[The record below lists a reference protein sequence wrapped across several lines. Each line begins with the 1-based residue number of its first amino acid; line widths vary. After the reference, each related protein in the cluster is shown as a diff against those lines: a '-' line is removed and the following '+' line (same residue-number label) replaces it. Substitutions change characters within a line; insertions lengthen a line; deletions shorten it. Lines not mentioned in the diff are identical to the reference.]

1 METHMIII
9 DLEWNQSPGNVD
21 EDDPDYFVG
30 DIIEIGAVRTDA
42 LFRVTDRYRSLV
54 RPVELPVLSASVKKL
69 TRISQ
74 EELRMQRPLN
84 EILPKFLAWCGGDM
98 LFGEWG
104 TSDEKALRQNADL
117 YGIELPEELS
127 FVDLQEK
134 FDRDYLYEEQRCSL
148 SRAVEIMGVRIKGA
162 HDALYDCINTALIF
176 EKWCPDTLE
185 ILNMPE
191 EEQE

>member
-1 METHMIII
+1 MIII
-9 DLEWNQSPGNVD
+9 DLEWNQNPGNMSG
-21 EDDPDYFVG
+21 EDPDSYVG
-30 DIIEIGAVRTDA
+30 DIIEIGAVRTDGSY
-42 LFRVTDRYRSLV
+42 RVTGRYRSLV

-74 EELRMQRPLN
+74 EEIRMQRPLS
-84 EILPKFLAWCGGDM
+84 EILPEFISWCGDDL

-104 TSDEKALRQNADL
+104 DSDERALRQNAEI
-117 YGIELPEELS
+117 YGIALPEGMS

-176 EKWCPDTLE
+176 EKWNPDTLE
-185 ILNMPE
+185 ILNKPE
-191 EEQE
+191 EEEE